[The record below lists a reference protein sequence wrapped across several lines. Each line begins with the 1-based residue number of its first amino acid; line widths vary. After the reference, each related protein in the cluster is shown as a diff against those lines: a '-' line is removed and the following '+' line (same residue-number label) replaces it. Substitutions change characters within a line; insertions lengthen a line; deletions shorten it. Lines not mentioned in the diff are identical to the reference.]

1 MESPYKDYFNFCEI
15 LGLEGPLSEYKSGML
30 KEYDAASNEINDL
43 EDKVKF
49 GIENLQNTESKKY
62 FGDLIGDFQ
71 RVFGR
76 HLFAYPKDG
85 KTMFVIFART
95 MSCKGVHGY
104 QLVMEQVMKGD
115 RDGQLYSPQTI
126 LVSLSDAFKLQPT
139 CAHVKHIIGLK
150 MIYVGERRYAVN
162 Y

>member
-1 MESPYKDYFNFCEI
+1 MESPYKDRFDFCEI
-15 LGLEGPLSEYKSGML
+15 LGLESPSSEYKSGML
-30 KEYDAASNEINDL
+30 KEHAAASNEINDL

-85 KTMFVIFART
+85 KTVFVIFART